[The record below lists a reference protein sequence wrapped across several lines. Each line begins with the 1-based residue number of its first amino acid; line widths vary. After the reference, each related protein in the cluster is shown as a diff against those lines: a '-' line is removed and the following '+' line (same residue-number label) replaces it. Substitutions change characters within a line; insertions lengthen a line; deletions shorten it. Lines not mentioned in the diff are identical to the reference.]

1 MKINMKR
8 FLTMMALVGAAAS
21 AQAQSNLRFLQ
32 NTPISKFKGA
42 DTELLT
48 KALNQAL
55 DTGEDGVPV
64 TWENSD
70 TGSSGSITPSKDPEG
85 RSNCRKALVKNRH
98 QMLYNATEAV
108 FCKADDKWKLVSQ

>member
-1 MKINMKR
+1 MKR
-8 FLTMMALVGAAAS
+8 FLTIMVLLGGVATSV
-21 AQAQSNLRFLQ
+21 QAQSNLRFLQ

-55 DTGEDGVPV
+55 DNGEDGTPV
-64 TWENSD
+64 TWKNND

-98 QMLYNATEAV
+98 QKLYNATEAV
-108 FCKADDKWKLVSQ
+108 FCKANDKWKLVSN